1 MYSMYVQNNLILTWD
16 FCISK
21 GARTVTAV
29 LAVSAFGAV
38 VDFSV
43 LGGGGGGIVFLL
55 GISLSFIASFFRPFA
70 EDLDAATSAE
80 FPPELGKGRV
90 LSEISAAFFFLL
102 LVDSTFVHVLLCIK
116 RLPSVVA
123 LGTAIG
129 WVAPMLDE
137 YEKVLSQGLSS
148 KISSLETSFEGF
160 FAAIAVCAGSLL
172 RPPSPS
178 SSSTLKTSSFASIC
192 RLTPTIIM
200 RRFLI
205 WKSFPK
211 KNICY
216 NKLRYRQ
223 FHQMIVRLFDRLT
236 GGRFIICFKLT

>member
-1 MYSMYVQNNLILTWD
+1 M
-16 FCISK
+16 
-21 GARTVTAV
+21 
-29 LAVSAFGAV
+29 SAFGAV

-43 LGGGGGGIVFLL
+43 LGGGGGIVFLL

-116 RLPSVVA
+116 LLPSVVA

-129 WVAPMLDE
+129 WVAPLLDE

-148 KISSLETSFEGF
+148 KISSLETSFEGFF

-178 SSSTLKTSSFASIC
+178 SSSTLKTSSFESIC
-192 RLTPTIIM
+192 RLTPTIVM
-200 RRFLI
+200 RIFLI
-205 WKSFPK
+205 
-211 KNICY
+211 
-216 NKLRYRQ
+216 
-223 FHQMIVRLFDRLT
+223 
-236 GGRFIICFKLT
+236 

>member
-43 LGGGGGGIVFLL
+43 LGGGGIVFLL

-80 FPPELGKGRV
+80 FPPELGKGRL

-102 LVDSTFVHVLLCIK
+102 LVDSTFVHV
-116 RLPSVVA
+116 VA

-129 WVAPMLDE
+129 RVAPLLDE

-160 FAAIAVCAGSLL
+160 FVAIAVCTGSLL
-172 RPPSPS
+172 RASTPS
-178 SSSTLKTSSFASIC
+178 SSSTPKTSSFESIC

-200 RRFLI
+200 RIFLI
-205 WKSFPK
+205 WKSFSK
-211 KNICY
+211 KY
-216 NKLRYRQ
+216 MLS
-223 FHQMIVRLFDRLT
+223 H
-236 GGRFIICFKLT
+236 